1 MHVSTASFAY
11 PEVDGAARS
20 DLAQRLA
27 VREAPPDVFVFST
40 CLRTEVVV
48 HGDRADLE
56 QAVNRA
62 FGEPSVLELATV
74 RTGDKAVEHI
84 FRISAGLESPILG
97 EREILTQF
105 RQAVQAAQEA
115 RVVGGLLGK
124 MLETAVAVG
133 RQARELLPESP
144 HDSMAAVAAQV
155 VGPFD
160 RVAVLGSGMMA
171 KAVVYGM
178 LGLPAPPDIV
188 MVARHPEKVTFDN
201 IAVWTF
207 DRAPAV
213 LDEFP
218 AVISATSAKQRL
230 ISDAD
235 LASVLAARSVPL
247 TLVDMAMPPD
257 FAPPAGSPVDYV
269 DIDHLANMAARRPRR
284 DDADALVTTAAANA
298 YRHLADHATVGP
310 VIGGL
315 MRNADETVNGVVDR
329 FAGRLGKGDDRALLQ
344 QTAHTVART
353 LLARPVSYIRSADG
367 PRDAV
372 DVIAEAFG
380 LDDGL
385 DDI

>member
-1 MHVSTASFAY
+1 
-11 PEVDGAARS
+11 
-20 DLAQRLA
+20 
-27 VREAPPDVFVFST
+27 
-40 CLRTEVVV
+40 
-48 HGDRADLE
+48 
-56 QAVNRA
+56 
-62 FGEPSVLELATV
+62 V
-74 RTGDKAVEHI
+74 RTGEKAVEHL
-84 FRISAGLESPILG
+84 FRIAAGLESPILG

-105 RQAVQAAQEA
+105 RQAIQAAQES
-115 RVVGGLLGK
+115 RVVGGMLGK
-124 MLETAVAVG
+124 MLETSVAVG

-160 RVAVLGSGMMA
+160 RVAVLGSGVMA

-201 IAVWTF
+201 IDVWTF
-207 DRAPAV
+207 DRAPVA

-230 ISDAD
+230 IPDSD
-235 LASVLAARSVPL
+235 LAAVLAGRSTSL

-257 FAPPAGSPVDYV
+257 FSPPAGSPVNYV
-269 DIDHLANMAARRPRR
+269 DIDDLAHMAARRPRR
-284 DDADALVTTAAANA
+284 DDADALVTTAAVDS
-298 YRHLADHATVGP
+298 YRHLVDHATVGP

-315 MRNADETVNGVVDR
+315 MRNADETVSGVVER
-329 FAGRLGKGDDRALLQ
+329 FAGRLGTGDDRALLQ

-367 PRDAV
+367 PREAV
-372 DVIAEAFG
+372 GVIAEAFG

-385 DDI
+385 DDA